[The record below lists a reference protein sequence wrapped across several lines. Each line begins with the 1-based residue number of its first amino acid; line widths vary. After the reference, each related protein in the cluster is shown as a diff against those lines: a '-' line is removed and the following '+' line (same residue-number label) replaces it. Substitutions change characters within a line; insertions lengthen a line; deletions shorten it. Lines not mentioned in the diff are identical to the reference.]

1 MIFNSAAFIGGDKR
15 QLFAAWALA
24 RKGFKVY
31 LGGFDRLISY
41 GSLIIGNYRRVS
53 RLADIIVLPVT
64 GAKNGAVPA
73 YFSAEEIKLDKE
85 FIESVK
91 DKPVFAGK
99 SATLPA
105 ELTVFDLLKRGDFAV
120 RNALPTA
127 EGAVQLAMENFEG
140 TVAGSRCLVIGYGR
154 IGTALSRMLR
164 ALNAEVS
171 VASSNAE
178 KFAQIGNDGNRAVKT
193 SEINSLNG
201 FDIVFNTA
209 DAVIIDKNV
218 LQNTSDSPVIID
230 LATSDGV
237 DFAAAEE
244 LGFTAIKGSA
254 LPGKCS
260 PKTAGEIIS
269 DTILTI
275 LEEEYS
281 WQKRI

>member
-31 LGGFDRLISY
+31 LGGFDRLVSY
-41 GSLIIGNYRRVS
+41 GSLIIGDYRRVS

-64 GAKNGAVPA
+64 GAKDGTVPA
-73 YFSAEEIKLDKE
+73 YFSTEEIKLDGE

-99 SATLPA
+99 SATLPENLRA
-105 ELTVFDLLKRGDFAV
+105 FDLLNRGDFAA

-127 EGAVQLAMENFEG
+127 EGAVQLAMESFEG
-140 TVAGSRCLVIGYGR
+140 TVAGSSCLVIGYGR
-154 IGTALSRMLR
+154 IGGALSRMLR

-171 VASSNAE
+171 VASSSAE
-178 KFAQIGNDGNRAVKT
+178 KLAQIGIDGNRAMKT
-193 SEINSLNG
+193 SEISELSG
-201 FDIVFNTA
+201 YDMVFNTA
-209 DAVIIDKNV
+209 DALIVDKKV
-218 LQNTSDSPVIID
+218 LQSTDGSPVIID
-230 LATSDGV
+230 LASSDGV

-244 LGFTAIKGSA
+244 IGFTAIKGSA